1 MIRQALLREGMTNLG
16 ADWSSSLLYGSFWIA
31 GTLCLAESGRI
42 TASTSAYA
50 EEGHSGTTR

>member
-42 TASTSAYA
+42 TASTSA
-50 EEGHSGTTR
+50 